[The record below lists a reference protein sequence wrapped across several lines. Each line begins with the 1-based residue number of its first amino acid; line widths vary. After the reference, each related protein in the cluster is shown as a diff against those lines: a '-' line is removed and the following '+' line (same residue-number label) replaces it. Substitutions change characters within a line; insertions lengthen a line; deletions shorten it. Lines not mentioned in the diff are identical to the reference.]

1 MNTFV
6 VSDLH
11 LCDKG
16 PRDSFAYGGREG
28 RFYKF
33 LDFVEASRGRLYVLG
48 DMFDWW
54 QVNLSA
60 SVIEYLTLMNRLK
73 AIRATY
79 VMGNHDCALA
89 QFIGSNLMPKVG
101 ILNDMIHPFE
111 ETIGG
116 RRFAFL
122 HGHEADPYCNSLN
135 PGTGE
140 ITAIISGML
149 EDRHKTPFHEGQAVE
164 DEFVGTLETA
174 LTVWRRLTFQRGRL
188 DEMLDGVEAYRKRK
202 QADVVVYGHTHKPG
216 HIGDHH
222 FNTGC
227 WCRDRDTFVRIEDD
241 GAVSLWEWTGD
252 HAISFEKAL
261 R

>member
-1 MNTFV
+1 MPIFCI
-6 VSDLH
+6 SDLH
-11 LCDKG
+11 LCDRG
-16 PRDSFAYGGREG
+16 PRDNFAYGGREG
-28 RFYKF
+28 RFYRF
-33 LDFVEASRGRLYVLG
+33 LDFVEAGKGRLYILG
-48 DMFDWW
+48 DLFDWW

-60 SVIEYLTLMNRLK
+60 SVLEYLSLMSRLK
-73 AIRATY
+73 AMNVTY
-79 VMGNHDCALA
+79 VAGNHDSALVK
-89 QFIGSNLMPKVG
+89 FIGSNLMPKVG
-101 ILNDMIHPFE
+101 ILDDMLHPFE

-149 EDRHKTPFHEGQAVE
+149 EDRHKAAFHDGRAVE

-188 DEMLDGVEAYRKRK
+188 DEMLDSVEAYRKQKR
-202 QADVVVYGHTHKPG
+202 ADVVIYGHTHEAG
-216 HIGDHH
+216 QIGDYHY
-222 FNTGC
+222 NTGC
-227 WCRDRDTFVRIEDD
+227 WAREHDTFVRIEDD
-241 GAVSLWEWTGD
+241 GAVSVWEWTEE
-252 HAISFEKAL
+252 AIPFEKAL